1 MFALWKEGAVVGEC
15 QLLELLLR
23 PERLRDLVE
32 LAISLVG
39 SLEVSVDG
47 DGPIRSWHLELE
59 VGIVSDED
67 IPTTV
72 TTISPTAT
80 QIQGPITRARARQLN
95 YQVLS
100 FLGTLPNLHENM
112 LLPKTDVFVTLRN
125 NGPSEE
131 LMDNYWSMIVHGDGS
146 KHTRVE
152 DDATHGDSRVVK
164 PL

>member
-1 MFALWKEGAVVGEC
+1 MQTW
-15 QLLELLLR
+15 
-23 PERLRDLVE
+23 RLTEEQSIRLPGYF
-32 LAISLVG
+32 LAY
-39 SLEVSVDG
+39 
-47 DGPIRSWHLELE
+47 
-59 VGIVSDED
+59 ED

-72 TTISPTAT
+72 TTTSPTTT

-131 LMDNYWSMIVHGDGS
+131 LMDKYWSMIVHGAGS
-146 KHTRVE
+146 RNASAEE
-152 DDATHGDSRVVK
+152 DAVTEGVYRSLK
-164 PL
+164 PS

>member
-1 MFALWKEGAVVGEC
+1 MPRAAGLFKVLERINDNAYK
-15 QLLELLLR
+15 LEL
-23 PERLRDLVE
+23 PADYGVSPTFNIADLKPYFGE
-32 LAISLVG
+32 ED
-39 SLEVSVDG
+39 EV
-47 DGPIRSWHLELE
+47 
-59 VGIVSDED
+59 VSRTTSIQEGEDDED

-72 TTISPTAT
+72 TTTSPTTA

-100 FLGTLPNLHENM
+100 FLGTIPNLHENM

-131 LMDNYWSMIVHGDGS
+131 LMDKYWSMIVHGDGS
-146 KHTRVE
+146 KHMRVE

>member
-1 MFALWKEGAVVGEC
+1 MKSRTKYSKTTLHIFVHSIIWCCV
-15 QLLELLLR
+15 
-23 PERLRDLVE
+23 
-32 LAISLVG
+32 
-39 SLEVSVDG
+39 
-47 DGPIRSWHLELE
+47 
-59 VGIVSDED
+59 DED

-72 TTISPTAT
+72 TTTSPTT
-80 QIQGPITRARARQLN
+80 VQIQGPITRARARQLN

-100 FLGTLPNLHENM
+100 FLGTIPNLHENM

-131 LMDNYWSMIVHGDGS
+131 LMDKYWSMIVHGDGS

-152 DDATHGDSRVVK
+152 DDATQGDSRVVK